1 MTITLLLD
9 LDDTLLDTNI
19 QEFAPAYFS
28 SLSAALADRVSP
40 DVMLPA
46 LMGGTRA
53 MMANTDPSLTLRQVF
68 NDYFFPQL
76 GLAREE
82 LQEQI
87 DRYYDEAFPGI
98 QGVTRQRPEAVA
110 FVEWAFEQGHRV
122 AVATNPYFPL
132 KAIHH
137 RLRWAGLPPEHY
149 PFALISS
156 YETFHFTKETGAYFY
171 EFLGQ
176 LGWPDDP
183 VVMVGNDPDMDLL
196 PARNV
201 GLPVFWVREGRDESR
216 PEIPQGTFADLRA
229 WLETSDPE
237 RLCPSFETPQAC
249 LAVLRAAPAAIASLT
264 DGLPAERWQCQP
276 APREWCLT
284 EIMCH
289 LRDVDREVH
298 LARLRRVLDE
308 ENPFLPGEVT
318 DRWVEERGCARQD
331 GRLALQAFVT
341 ARKELLALLE
351 GLAPAAWSRPARHAI
366 FGPTTLLELVKFIA
380 EHDRLHIQ
388 QVFKTR

>member
-9 LDDTLLDTNI
+9 LDDTLLDTNM

-40 DVMLPA
+40 EVMLPA
-46 LMGGTRA
+46 LMGGTKA
-53 MMANTDPSLTLRQVF
+53 MMTNTDPSVTLRQVF
-68 NDYFFPQL
+68 DAYFFPRL
-76 GLAREE
+76 GLEREA

-87 DRYYDEAFPGI
+87 DRYYDEIFPGL
-98 QGVTRQRPEAVA
+98 QDVTRQRPEAVA
-110 FVEWAFEQGHRV
+110 FVEWAFGQGYRV

-132 KAIHH
+132 KAVHH
-137 RLRWAGLPPEHY
+137 RLRWAGLPPEHHS
-149 PFALISS
+149 FALISS

-183 VVMVGNDPDMDLL
+183 VVMVGNDLDMDLL
-196 PARNV
+196 PARDV
-201 GLPVFWVREGRDESR
+201 GLPVFWVREGRDDTH
-216 PEIPQGTFADLRA
+216 PEIPQGSFADLRA
-229 WLETSDPE
+229 WLETTDPQ

-249 LAVLRAAPAAIASLT
+249 LAVLRAVPAAIASLT
-264 DGLPAERWQCQP
+264 ADLPDGRWQCRP
-276 APREWCLT
+276 APGEWCLT
-284 EIMCH
+284 EILCH

-298 LARLRRVLDE
+298 RARLGRVLAED
-308 ENPFLPGEVT
+308 NPFLPAEVT
-318 DRWVEERGCARQD
+318 DRWVAERDYARQKGQD
-331 GRLALQAFVT
+331 ALEAFVA

-351 GLAPAAWSRPARHAI
+351 DLEPAAWSRPARHAI
-366 FGPTTLLELVKFIA
+366 FGPTNLLELVKFIA
-380 EHDRLHIQ
+380 EHDRLHVQ